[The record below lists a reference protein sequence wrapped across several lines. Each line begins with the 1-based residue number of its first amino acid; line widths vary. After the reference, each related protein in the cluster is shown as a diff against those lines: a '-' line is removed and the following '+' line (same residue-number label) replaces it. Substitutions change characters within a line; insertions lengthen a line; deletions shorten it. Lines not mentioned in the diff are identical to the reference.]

1 MEKQNKYLEL
11 RNKVKD
17 IYKNKELD
25 STTMSLFEK
34 VLTLLEIDKLNKLSK
49 YTVFNSEPARMLD
62 IVNRTIAGYRINLDN
77 LIDGDHKVI
86 YFNEYVDIKNKIE
99 RLTELRNEL
108 EEYCINQVKEFE
120 DQYEDAMDDLNE
132 SLIGNPAS
140 LLFDK
145 LMTLSDDKAYEL
157 LESKDMHVDLKRC
170 INLERE
176 KKKNIKIIELCDD
189 ILSYRNVLRENV
201 DRLVEYNTLSSEII
215 NGVGNESIEELV
227 KKKEKLTEC
236 NRKLLSSGLS
246 NLLLGLNTNL
256 RLALNKSNTPLDM
269 YLQDVRSESDLIEF
283 FMKIKDLKERI
294 NGYMTR
300 SFIFEEMYL
309 NNTAN
314 PIALE
319 LAKNDLEAA
328 RILVSLAEEDGT
340 PSLRTL
346 LVEMVLAMKTTP
358 IKDMNVDERE
368 FVNMKRHVTKRSQ
381 EDAEEFLNRY
391 NNIMNNGTKE
401 KVNTK

>member
-1 MEKQNKYLEL
+1 MKKQNKYLEL

-25 STTMSLFEK
+25 STTMSLFKK
-34 VLTLLEIDKLNKLSK
+34 VLTLLEVDKLDKLSK

-189 ILSYRNVLRENV
+189 ILSYRNILRENV
-201 DRLVEYNTLSSEII
+201 DRLVEYNVLSSEII

>member
-1 MEKQNKYLEL
+1 
-11 RNKVKD
+11 
-17 IYKNKELD
+17 
-25 STTMSLFEK
+25 
-34 VLTLLEIDKLNKLSK
+34 
-49 YTVFNSEPARMLD
+49 
-62 IVNRTIAGYRINLDN
+62 
-77 LIDGDHKVI
+77 
-86 YFNEYVDIKNKIE
+86 
-99 RLTELRNEL
+99 
-108 EEYCINQVKEFE
+108 
-120 DQYEDAMDDLNE
+120 
-132 SLIGNPAS
+132 
-140 LLFDK
+140 
-145 LMTLSDDKAYEL
+145 
-157 LESKDMHVDLKRC
+157 
-170 INLERE
+170 
-176 KKKNIKIIELCDD
+176 
-189 ILSYRNVLRENV
+189 
-201 DRLVEYNTLSSEII
+201 
-215 NGVGNESIEELV
+215 
-227 KKKEKLTEC
+227 
-236 NRKLLSSGLS
+236 
-246 NLLLGLNTNL
+246 
-256 RLALNKSNTPLDM
+256 M

>member
-1 MEKQNKYLEL
+1 MKKKNKYLEL

-25 STTMSLFEK
+25 STTMSLFKK
-34 VLTLLEIDKLNKLSK
+34 VLTLLEVDKLDKLSK

-120 DQYEDAMDDLNE
+120 DQYEDAMDDFNE

-189 ILSYRNVLRENV
+189 ILSYRNILRENI

-294 NGYMTR
+294 NGYMNR

>member
-25 STTMSLFEK
+25 STTMSLFKK
-34 VLTLLEIDKLNKLSK
+34 VLTLLEVDKLDKLSK

>member
-1 MEKQNKYLEL
+1 MKKQNKYLEL

-25 STTMSLFEK
+25 STTMSLFKK
-34 VLTLLEIDKLNKLSK
+34 VLTLLEVDKLDKLSK

-120 DQYEDAMDDLNE
+120 DQYEDAMDDFNE

-189 ILSYRNVLRENV
+189 ILSYRNILRENV
-201 DRLVEYNTLSSEII
+201 DRLVEYNVLSSEII
-215 NGVGNESIEELV
+215 NGVGNESIEELI

>member
-1 MEKQNKYLEL
+1 MKKQNKYLEL

-25 STTMSLFEK
+25 STTMSLFKK
-34 VLTLLEIDKLNKLSK
+34 VLTLLEVDKLDKLSK

-120 DQYEDAMDDLNE
+120 DQYEDAMDDFNE

-201 DRLVEYNTLSSEII
+201 DRLVEYNVLSSEII
-215 NGVGNESIEELV
+215 NGVGNESIEELI

-294 NGYMTR
+294 NGYMNR

>member
-1 MEKQNKYLEL
+1 MN
-11 RNKVKD
+11 
-17 IYKNKELD
+17 
-25 STTMSLFEK
+25 
-34 VLTLLEIDKLNKLSK
+34 
-49 YTVFNSEPARMLD
+49 
-62 IVNRTIAGYRINLDN
+62 
-77 LIDGDHKVI
+77 
-86 YFNEYVDIKNKIE
+86 
-99 RLTELRNEL
+99 
-108 EEYCINQVKEFE
+108 
-120 DQYEDAMDDLNE
+120 
-132 SLIGNPAS
+132 
-140 LLFDK
+140 
-145 LMTLSDDKAYEL
+145 
-157 LESKDMHVDLKRC
+157 
-170 INLERE
+170 
-176 KKKNIKIIELCDD
+176 
-189 ILSYRNVLRENV
+189 
-201 DRLVEYNTLSSEII
+201 
-215 NGVGNESIEELV
+215 
-227 KKKEKLTEC
+227 
-236 NRKLLSSGLS
+236 
-246 NLLLGLNTNL
+246 
-256 RLALNKSNTPLDM
+256 
-269 YLQDVRSESDLIEF
+269 
-283 FMKIKDLKERI
+283 
-294 NGYMTR
+294 R

>member
-189 ILSYRNVLRENV
+189 ILSYHNILRENV

-319 LAKNDLEAA
+319 FAKNDLEAA

>member
-1 MEKQNKYLEL
+1 MKKQNKYLEL

-25 STTMSLFEK
+25 STTMSLFKK
-34 VLTLLEIDKLNKLSK
+34 VLTLLEVDKLDKLSK

-120 DQYEDAMDDLNE
+120 DQYEDAMDDFNE

-176 KKKNIKIIELCDD
+176 KKKNIKI
-189 ILSYRNVLRENV
+189 
-201 DRLVEYNTLSSEII
+201 
-215 NGVGNESIEELV
+215 
-227 KKKEKLTEC
+227 
-236 NRKLLSSGLS
+236 
-246 NLLLGLNTNL
+246 
-256 RLALNKSNTPLDM
+256 
-269 YLQDVRSESDLIEF
+269 
-283 FMKIKDLKERI
+283 
-294 NGYMTR
+294 
-300 SFIFEEMYL
+300 
-309 NNTAN
+309 
-314 PIALE
+314 
-319 LAKNDLEAA
+319 
-328 RILVSLAEEDGT
+328 
-340 PSLRTL
+340 
-346 LVEMVLAMKTTP
+346 
-358 IKDMNVDERE
+358 
-368 FVNMKRHVTKRSQ
+368 
-381 EDAEEFLNRY
+381 
-391 NNIMNNGTKE
+391 
-401 KVNTK
+401 

>member
-1 MEKQNKYLEL
+1 M
-11 RNKVKD
+11 
-17 IYKNKELD
+17 
-25 STTMSLFEK
+25 
-34 VLTLLEIDKLNKLSK
+34 
-49 YTVFNSEPARMLD
+49 
-62 IVNRTIAGYRINLDN
+62 
-77 LIDGDHKVI
+77 
-86 YFNEYVDIKNKIE
+86 
-99 RLTELRNEL
+99 
-108 EEYCINQVKEFE
+108 
-120 DQYEDAMDDLNE
+120 
-132 SLIGNPAS
+132 
-140 LLFDK
+140 
-145 LMTLSDDKAYEL
+145 
-157 LESKDMHVDLKRC
+157 
-170 INLERE
+170 
-176 KKKNIKIIELCDD
+176 
-189 ILSYRNVLRENV
+189 SYRNVLRENV
-201 DRLVEYNTLSSEII
+201 DRLFEYNVLSSEII
-215 NGVGNESIEELV
+215 NGIGNESIEELV

-283 FMKIKDLKERI
+283 FMKIKDLKERV